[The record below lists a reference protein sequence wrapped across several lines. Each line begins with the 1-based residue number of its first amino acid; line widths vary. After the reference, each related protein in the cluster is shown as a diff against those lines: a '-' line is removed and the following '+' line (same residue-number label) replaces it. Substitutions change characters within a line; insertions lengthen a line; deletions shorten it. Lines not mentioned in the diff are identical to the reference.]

1 MTHPRVRFTLSL
13 VLVYT
18 AFAGIARLEAAPA
31 DGPATTTYDRAQPFD
46 ATRVQGLVDECRTKL
61 SIASQVSVALVD
73 RNPLMASVT
82 PDQERPGMF
91 LLSLE
96 RSFAESLSADELV
109 TVIAHELGHVWIFTH
124 HPYLQ
129 TESLANRVA
138 MRMVTRERLEQVYTK
153 VWQRAGEKGSLARFM
168 GPASPAPAP
177 APAPA
182 QTVAAAEPIR
192 VAATPR

>member
-1 MTHPRVRFTLSL
+1 MTHSRVRFTLSL
-13 VLVYT
+13 ALACTV
-18 AFAGIARLEAAPA
+18 FSGMDRLEAA
-31 DGPATTTYDRAQPFD
+31 DGPATTYDRPQPFD
-46 ATRVQGLVDECRTKL
+46 VTRVQGLVDECRSKL
-61 SIASQVSVALVD
+61 SIASHVSVALVD

-82 PDQERPGMF
+82 PDRERPGMF

-96 RSFAESLSADELV
+96 RSFAESLSPDELV

-124 HPYLQ
+124 HPFLQ

-153 VWQRAGEKGSLARFM
+153 VWQRAGEKGNVARFM
-168 GPASPAPAP
+168 GPESSTSAP
-177 APAPA
+177 PA

-192 VAATPR
+192 VAVTPR

>member
-1 MTHPRVRFTLSL
+1 MPNPRVRLTLSL
-13 VLVYT
+13 LLVFT
-18 AFAGIARLEAAPA
+18 AFAAMDRLEAAPA
-31 DGPATTTYDRAQPFD
+31 DGPATTYDRPQPYD
-46 ATRVQGLVDECRTKL
+46 ATRVQVLVDECRSKL

-73 RNPLMASVT
+73 QNPLMASVT
-82 PDQERPGMF
+82 PDRERPGMF
-91 LLSLE
+91 VLSLE

-124 HPYLQ
+124 HPFLQ

-153 VWQRAGEKGSLARFM
+153 VWQRAGEKGNVARFM
-168 GPASPAPAP
+168 GPAAP

-182 QTVAAAEPIR
+182 QTMAAAEPIR